1 MVEVSFR
8 MCFSC
13 FTRCKYTKLCRRMQD
28 FFGFIFANLF
38 GAAKRPETENK
49 PAMTTWTGNIRKK
62 TTAATTKLNN
72 LPHKITGDGGDFISF
87 FLPSS
92 FFFSCSCSLF
102 LGKLTDWLSSFSF
115 VNLFK
120 LLLDFSFFAE
130 KLKDFNSLYE
140 MQKLSDKETLF
151 TFVIWDW

>member
-13 FTRCKYTKLCRRMQD
+13 SAWCKYTKLCKRMQD

-49 PAMTTWTGNIRKK
+49 PATTTWTGNTRKK
-62 TTAATTKLNN
+62 TMATVTKLNKPPKQN
-72 LPHKITGDGGDFISF
+72 NRRRRRLYL
-87 FLPSS
+87 FLSS
-92 FFFSCSCSLF
+92 VVFLFLLFLFLF
-102 LGKLTDWLSSFSF
+102 LGKLTNWLSSLSF

-120 LLLDFSFFAE
+120 LLLDFSFFTG
-130 KLKDFNSLYE
+130 KLKDFNSSYE

-151 TFVIWDW
+151 PL